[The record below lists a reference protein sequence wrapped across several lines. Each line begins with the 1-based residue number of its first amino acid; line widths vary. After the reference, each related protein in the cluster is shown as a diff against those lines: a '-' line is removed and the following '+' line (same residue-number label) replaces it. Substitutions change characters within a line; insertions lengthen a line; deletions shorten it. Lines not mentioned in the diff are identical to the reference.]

1 MLLRLNLDSVW
12 WYLCETLTWGRK
24 GSRFVFYATWKMMVE
39 ERKIDGGSL
48 GCSALVPCGNGA
60 ALNGY
65 TFGSEGLNTDVSFG
79 DYSDEGLRT
88 YKRRKHLRLTA
99 GTNLQEYGRFPSD
112 AASQADQSVMKSKD
126 IILHRNSYELD
137 GCSRV
142 DIPVLLDGSDDCS
155 NGHWRNIVLELI
167 LQSMSELGHFH
178 ENSLKTESQLNE
190 DSKVPDRSQSVCKE
204 HENATS
210 NGSQNE
216 ANDQADVH
224 HVTELCQH
232 VLHNVMV
239 SEKFDLLCKLLCENF
254 QIQEIKL
261 ANFLDFSVMN
271 SRMKDGAY
279 EQSPVL
285 FSTDLQQ
292 VWHKIQKIGNEMV
305 ILSKGLSDISKNS
318 YSALVGGSIHG
329 AYEEGKNEEI
339 NHVGDEQNAEKR
351 FSVPESDH
359 ETKLE
364 QADVRGTG
372 KINNCRQCGV
382 KADGKDRL
390 VCDSCEE
397 MYHVS
402 CIEPALEEIPS
413 RSWYCANCTASGVES
428 PHENCVV
435 CERLNDA
442 RTHTNGSG
450 ETLPMEEDM
459 LSDLEESSDCSM
471 KAEDGLQLSNR
482 NRRLRYCK
490 LCGIGEEDNRR
501 LRICGHPQ
509 CPNKYYHLRCLT
521 TEQLKSFGPRW
532 YCPSCLC
539 RACLTDQD
547 DEKIVLCDGCDHAYH
562 IYCMEPP
569 CTSIPSGKWF
579 CSQCD
584 VGIQAIHKAKRAYEN
599 YLEKHQ
605 RKKLGGS
612 NEAVGSVDML
622 LNAAEKLKC
631 EEKLAATRKKR

>member
-1 MLLRLNLDSVW
+1 ML
-12 WYLCETLTWGRK
+12 
-24 GSRFVFYATWKMMVE
+24 VE
-39 ERKIDGGSL
+39 ERTSNGGSI

-60 ALNGY
+60 ALNGH
-65 TFGSEGLNTDVSFG
+65 TFGSEGLNTDGSFG
-79 DYSDEGLRT
+79 ECSECLADGLRT

-99 GTNLQEYGRFPSD
+99 GTNPQENERVSSDTPS
-112 AASQADQSVMKSKD
+112 QTDQSVRKSKD

-137 GCSRV
+137 GCYRV
-142 DIPVLLDGSDDCS
+142 DIPVLLDGSDDCPT
-155 NGHWRNIVLELI
+155 GHWRGIVLELI
-167 LQSMSELGHFH
+167 LRSLSEPGHCH
-178 ENSLKTESQLNE
+178 ENSLKINSQLHK
-190 DSKVPDRSQSVCKE
+190 DSKVPDRSQSVWKE

-216 ANDQADVH
+216 ANNQADVH
-224 HVTELCQH
+224 RVTDLCQRA
-232 VLHNVMV
+232 LHNVMV
-239 SEKFDLLCKLLCENF
+239 SEKFDLLCKLLCESF
-254 QIQEIKL
+254 EGIKVER
-261 ANFLDFSVMN
+261 FLDFSVMN
-271 SRMKDGAY
+271 SRIKDGAY

-292 VWHKIQKIGNEMV
+292 IWRKIQKIGSEMV
-305 ILSKGLSDISKNS
+305 FLSKGLSDISQNS
-318 YSALVGGSIHG
+318 YSALVGGSIHVNC
-329 AYEEGKNEEI
+329 EEGKNEEI
-339 NHVGDEQNAEKR
+339 NHVGAKQNAGKR

-359 ETKLE
+359 ETKPKQTE
-364 QADVRGTG
+364 VRGSE

-382 KADGKDRL
+382 KADGKNRL

-397 MYHVS
+397 VYHFS

-413 RSWYCANCTASGVES
+413 RSWYCANCTASGIES
-428 PHENCVV
+428 PHENCAV

-442 RTHTNGSG
+442 RTQTNGSG

-471 KAEDGLQLSNR
+471 KAEDGLESCNG

-490 LCGIGEEDNRR
+490 LCEIGEEDSRR
-501 LRICGHPQ
+501 LRVCGHPH

-521 TEQLKSFGPRW
+521 TEQLKSYGPRW

-539 RACLTDQD
+539 RACLTDKD
-547 DEKIVLCDGCDHAYH
+547 DDKIVLCDGCDLAYH

-569 CTSIPSGKWF
+569 RTSIPRGKWF
-579 CSQCD
+579 CSQC
-584 VGIQAIHKAKRAYEN
+584 GAGFKAINNAKRAYE
-599 YLEKHQ
+599 EKQQ
-605 RKKLGGS
+605 RKQVGES

-631 EEKLAATRKKR
+631 EEKLAATRKNR